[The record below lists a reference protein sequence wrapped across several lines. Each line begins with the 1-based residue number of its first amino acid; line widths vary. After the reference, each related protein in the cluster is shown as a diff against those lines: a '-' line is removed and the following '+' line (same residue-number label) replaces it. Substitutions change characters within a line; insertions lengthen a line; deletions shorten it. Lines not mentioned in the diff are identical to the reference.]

1 MVCKL
6 VNTVPK
12 PQLEKQ
18 TKNYFPFSKKEGFR
32 NIIFQKSVKNHCH
45 SFLPNGDGHSHINR
59 VQRKS
64 IHVFFQGS
72 YSLFHIRMKFRFR
85 M

>member
-12 PQLEKQ
+12 PQSEKQ
-18 TKNYFPFSKKEGFR
+18 TKNYFLLSKKEGFR
-32 NIIFQKSVKNHCH
+32 HIIFQKSVKNHCH
-45 SFLPNGDGHSHINR
+45 SFLPNRDGHSHINR
-59 VQRKS
+59 MQRKS
-64 IHVFFQGS
+64 IHASFQGS
-72 YSLFHIRMKFRFR
+72 YSLFHVRMKFRIS